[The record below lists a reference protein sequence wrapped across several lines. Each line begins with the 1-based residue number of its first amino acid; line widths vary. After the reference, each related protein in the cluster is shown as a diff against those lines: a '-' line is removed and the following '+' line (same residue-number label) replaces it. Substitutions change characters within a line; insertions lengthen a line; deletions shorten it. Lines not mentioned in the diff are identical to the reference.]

1 MEDRSFGLAGRYNAL
16 DGNLGQILRRRLLS
30 RQLEA
35 HLPTPPAGIL
45 DVGGGAGQQSVP
57 LAREGHEV
65 TILDTSQEMLEEAR
79 QRLEA
84 EDEEVRRRV
93 RLVEGAGEEMPG
105 TFTAA
110 FDAALCHGVVM
121 YLEDPRP
128 MIRGLAAAVRPGGV
142 VSVLAKNASA
152 LAVRPALK
160 GRYHEALAL
169 LDTNRAAGHLGTVTR
184 GDTVEGL
191 SGSFT
196 GAGIDVERW
205 YGVRV
210 FTDHLGDRPP
220 GDDLPDVLELEW
232 EAGRREPYRSV
243 ARLIHIV
250 GRKPTALR
258 EGEGPA

>member
-16 DGNLGQILRRRLLS
+16 DGNLSQVLRRRLLA
-30 RQLEA
+30 RQLDL
-35 HLPTPPAGIL
+35 HLPAVPAGIL
-45 DVGGGAGQQSVP
+45 DVGGGAGQQSIP

-65 TILDTSQEMLEEAR
+65 IILDTSREMLEEAR
-79 QRLEA
+79 HRLNA

-93 RLVEGAGEEMPG
+93 RLVRGAGEEMPG
-105 TFTAA
+105 TFTAT

-128 MIRGLAAAVRPGGV
+128 MIRGLAAAVRPGGI
-142 VSVLAKNASA
+142 VSVLAKNAAA

-160 GRYHEALAL
+160 GRYREALAL
-169 LDTNRAAGHLGTVTR
+169 LDTDRAAGVLGAVTR

-191 SGSFT
+191 SGSFA
-196 GAGIDVERW
+196 GAGLEIERW

-220 GDDLPDVLELEW
+220 GDELPDVLELEW
-232 EAGRREPYRSV
+232 EAGRRDPYRSV

-250 GRKPTALR
+250 GRKPAARR
-258 EGEGPA
+258 EGGDPA